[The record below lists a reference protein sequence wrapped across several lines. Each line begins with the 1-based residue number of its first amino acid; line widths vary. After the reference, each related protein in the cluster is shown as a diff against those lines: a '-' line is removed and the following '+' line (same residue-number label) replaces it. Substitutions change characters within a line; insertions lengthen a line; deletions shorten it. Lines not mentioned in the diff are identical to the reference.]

1 MWKTLKIYA
10 LTWVLALGASSA
22 VAKNM
27 VLERAVFEDASAE
40 MSLAEVK
47 NATFSPASEV
57 INEGFSRSALWVRLS
72 INVPAEAG
80 PLVIR
85 LRPTLADEATLYYPG
100 ASPFSHELALQLN
113 ARSAQKQTLLSLQPG
128 PQTLYLRVASIGVLM
143 LKAELLT
150 VDESVQQDLSEQ
162 RQLGAVLASYALLSL
177 ALLMLLLKQP
187 EKLILV
193 FFLHMAVCL
202 LLYLQVFDL
211 TADLMPGSWALT
223 TSQTVSRFLGLANF
237 LSFALVMQALLGL
250 LKRPRL
256 QRLGSLAVLVAV
268 LLLAFF
274 AFGIQRLALQLG
286 ATVGA
291 LLTLMLVTVQ
301 LYLLYRFCVQRTYPL
316 RVRIC
321 YSLIVGAFI
330 GLVCQSMLQVLEV
343 IEGGDFLLRVQAWRG
358 LFLPLALAS
367 YLWHGNWETAQ
378 ALNQVQIDRALATA
392 LGEAQTERLATQSQF
407 MAMLM
412 HELKTPL
419 YIIQLAVAAI
429 NRGPSA
435 DRSDLK
441 RLDNI
446 ARAADDMNFIL
457 DRCVQADQ
465 LDQNADP
472 CLKSPVSLQTLLSEV
487 RPISGSERI
496 AWSGITEAV
505 VSTDYQYARIILI
518 NLITNALKYS
528 PPDSQ
533 VQVNV
538 QADATSTAPSVMIR
552 VVNAIGSTGHP
563 DPQKV
568 FTRYY
573 RAESAK
579 KETGAGLGLWL
590 AQSIAVKLGTEL
602 RCSHNNELVH
612 FEFSL
617 ELN

>member
-1 MWKTLKIYA
+1 
-10 LTWVLALGASSA
+10 
-22 VAKNM
+22 
-27 VLERAVFEDASAE
+27 
-40 MSLAEVK
+40 
-47 NATFSPASEV
+47 
-57 INEGFSRSALWVRLS
+57 
-72 INVPAEAG
+72 
-80 PLVIR
+80 
-85 LRPTLADEATLYYPG
+85 
-100 ASPFSHELALQLN
+100 
-113 ARSAQKQTLLSLQPG
+113 
-128 PQTLYLRVASIGVLM
+128 
-143 LKAELLT
+143 
-150 VDESVQQDLSEQ
+150 
-162 RQLGAVLASYALLSL
+162 
-177 ALLMLLLKQP
+177 
-187 EKLILV
+187 
-193 FFLHMAVCL
+193 
-202 LLYLQVFDL
+202 
-211 TADLMPGSWALT
+211 
-223 TSQTVSRFLGLANF
+223 
-237 LSFALVMQALLGL
+237 
-250 LKRPRL
+250 
-256 QRLGSLAVLVAV
+256 
-268 LLLAFF
+268 
-274 AFGIQRLALQLG
+274 
-286 ATVGA
+286 
-291 LLTLMLVTVQ
+291 
-301 LYLLYRFCVQRTYPL
+301 
-316 RVRIC
+316 
-321 YSLIVGAFI
+321 
-330 GLVCQSMLQVLEV
+330 MLQVLEV